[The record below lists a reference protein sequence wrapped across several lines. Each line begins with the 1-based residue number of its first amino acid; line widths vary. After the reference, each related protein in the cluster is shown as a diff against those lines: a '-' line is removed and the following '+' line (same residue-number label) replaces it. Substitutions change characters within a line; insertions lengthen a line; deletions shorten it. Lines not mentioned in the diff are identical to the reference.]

1 MAESLGNSEF
11 MRQWAA
17 QSQAL
22 AREWGLQVEQTDG
35 LTTLFVAFLRMHAP
49 LGVFSFGPLGISLAV
64 VEELAR
70 RQRWSDEG
78 DYRAFT
84 EMLQR
89 ELKRSDRP
97 LDQVTALLALMRIGR
112 GLPGRVFGELG
123 VAPEAVEDFARTGR
137 LAEPAGDRLERLFTL
152 EEAAEYLNVHV
163 VTVRNWIRNG
173 RLAASRLAGQR
184 AIRIKASDLARVL
197 EPIEPADAGD

>member
-1 MAESLGNSEF
+1 

-22 AREWGLQVEQTDG
+22 AAEWGLTVELTDG

-49 LGVFSFGPLGISLAV
+49 LGVFSFGPLSISLSV
-64 VEELAR
+64 VEDLAR
-70 RQRWSDEG
+70 RQQWGSEG

-84 EMLQR
+84 DLLQQ

-97 LDQVTALLALMRIGR
+97 LDQVTALLALMRVGR

-123 VAPEAVEDFARTGR
+123 VSPATVEEFARTGR
-137 LAEPAGDRLERLFTL
+137 LASSPGERLERLYTL
-152 EEAAEYLNVHV
+152 EEAAAYLNVHV

-173 RLAASRLAGQR
+173 LLPASRLAGQR

-197 EPIEPADAGD
+197 EPIEPADAGE